1 MAPSDSGKL
10 CIKVATF
17 YIHIW
22 NDISMTKKHACHS
35 AIWQN
40 NTELSFAT
48 ILVHFKKELTNKITR
63 YFIFKW
69 GRKLVMDVLCADEK
83 RQEMPWN
90 YRMLLLR
97 NVEFGTASISTK
109 RMIFRKLDTKV
120 LRSIGQHFKAFILL
134 PICYHDIYIIFLSIF
149 YFRSSKE
156 IINLKNQLFH
166 YIKSN
171 EFWYQFYGS

>member
-1 MAPSDSGKL
+1 MVPWYSGVVYQSSNFL
-10 CIKVATF
+10 YIKWYF
-17 YIHIW
+17 
-22 NDISMTKKHACHS
+22 NDLETCVPYGNTIPDYLFQLYT
-35 AIWQN
+35 N
-40 NTELSFAT
+40 NLRTDYRL
-48 ILVHFKKELTNKITR
+48 
-63 YFIFKW
+63 FKW

-134 PICYHDIYIIFLSIF
+134 PICYHDIHIIFLSIL